1 MKIDVPPPF
10 IDARGSIRNL
20 LSVPKSAFYD
30 RDIANDA
37 KIGNVALIKSKR
49 GAVRSN
55 HYHKEDWHYLYVISG
70 RMLYFERAVG
80 EKRIPV
86 GEWVSEGRMI
96 FTRANMEHAVLFLED
111 SEILSLARN
120 PQTHD
125 KHEAD
130 VVRVPFLTREY
141 ADALLEEYPF

>member
-1 MKIDVPPPF
+1 MKCDISPPF
-10 IDARGSIRNL
+10 VDARGSIQNL
-20 LSVPKSAFYD
+20 FSSFVETDPVG
-30 RDIANDA
+30 ITT
-37 KIGNVALIKSKR
+37 IGNVALIKSRR

-55 HYHKEDWHYLYVISG
+55 HWHKEDWHYLYVLSG
-70 RMLYFERAVG
+70 QMLYFERAVG

-96 FTRANMEHAVLFLED
+96 YTPANKEHAVLFLAD

-125 KHEAD
+125 EHEAD

-141 ADALLEEYPF
+141 ADALLEEYP